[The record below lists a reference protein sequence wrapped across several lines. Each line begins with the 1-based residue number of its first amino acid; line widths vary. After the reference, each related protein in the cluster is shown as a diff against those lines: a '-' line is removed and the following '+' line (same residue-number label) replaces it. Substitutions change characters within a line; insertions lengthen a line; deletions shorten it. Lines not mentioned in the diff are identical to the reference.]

1 MSRDIETNPGPLV
14 VDPSN
19 TIVAPYSQG
28 NIEIFGHNAGRQC
41 IAMSLTTLI
50 FNHTNFICLSEDLIE
65 IMNAGNN
72 LYSTLS
78 QSSEQAFLM
87 LTDLPG
93 MVRIFETQYSE
104 SYVGNLFGNCFPIEG
119 FAYCATLTEAF
130 NSLLRQNYYSF
141 ILTIGCSAV
150 AIFCLP
156 DGRIKVF
163 DSHSRDAFGMAHPEG
178 NCVLIE
184 ILSVSNLLDYFQTL
198 HAHVP
203 DITFE
208 VKGVHISPT
217 EEESSKRCFEEHISN
232 QRSKANICSCKQCC
246 AISFYSICFSVI
258 QSCSYIEILTY

>member
-1 MSRDIETNPGPLV
+1 
-14 VDPSN
+14 
-19 TIVAPYSQG
+19 
-28 NIEIFGHNAGRQC
+28 
-41 IAMSLTTLI
+41 
-50 FNHTNFICLSEDLIE
+50 
-65 IMNAGNN
+65 
-72 LYSTLS
+72 
-78 QSSEQAFLM
+78 M

-130 NSLLRQNYYSF
+130 NSLLRQNYDSF

-163 DSHSRDAFGMAHPEG
+163 DSHSRDAFGMAHSEG
-178 NCVLIE
+178 NYVLIE
-184 ILSVSNLLDYFQTL
+184 ILSVSNLLEYFQTL
-198 HAHVP
+198 YAQVP